1 MPERLKDQI
10 FEKLFI
16 DAELALYSQEELMTY
31 DASLKAYRDNIN
43 TLDFAREEG
52 LEEGRQK
59 GREEGLEEGLEKGRE
74 EEREKMAKAMLAN
87 GMSKDIIAKCTGLPI
102 EKINSL
108 TTD

>member
-52 LEEGRQK
+52 
-59 GREEGLEEGLEKGRE
+59 REE
-74 EEREKMAKAMLAN
+74 KAITIARLLLAE
-87 GMSKDIIAKCTGLPI
+87 GMSKDMIAKCTGLPI